1 MILTTSFQKVLESST
16 KVTQNCTGYL
26 RLYLKYGNRNVATN
40 TDTIFYEIRQYAYN
54 PYGNYLGWEYS
65 PSLSWSIKAD
75 NVTKASGS
83 YKQSAIYSNGK
94 EVVRASGS
102 WTQPHNA
109 DGNWSA
115 NLTLSGYVYTTKLT
129 KSGAV
134 SLPLIPRK
142 SSIAVTNGNI
152 GSNTTIAIFSASS
165 TFTHTLKFSVGS
177 IVNSVIVEKTNQTSY
192 LWKIPTSIYAQTPNS
207 NSVIVTVSCETFSG
221 ATSLGT
227 TTTTFSAYVTNSNPI
242 YNKIVYDENTI
253 AQELT
258 GSNDIFIKDYSIAQI
273 NGTLTPVNSATLVGG
288 YATQKIT
295 NGNQTLSNFSG
306 FFDPVTSKTISFVM
320 KDSRGNEPVYD
331 SEYPTYTI
339 ANWVEYIKPSIRS
352 IVVERTEQTS
362 TEVTASL
369 NGEYFHGSFGAVNN
383 SIKYAWR
390 YKLSGSSE
398 WGSWSE
404 YVPLETTS
412 NYWYIDIVLGN
423 EYDTKLSYD
432 FQFKL
437 VDEIGARDSTMEVL
451 SPVQNVTVSTPIIE
465 VYEDRFNV
473 NGDITSND
481 VAVMLK
487 QVEIIESGTNADDY
501 KENGRY
507 FFSFTNRPTNLPV
520 QYGGYLEVLQAA
532 NAYTMQKFYIYETND
547 IYIRYY
553 NNNVWEDWKKISIGI
568 TSTPVFLKAI
578 TVTTTTTETNL
589 GTVDI
594 TTNGIYLLLANI
606 GINNYGESG
615 RELHIIIRKN
625 SMTGEVLIDDTNVFY
640 TGTYAVH
647 KTVFASGQFSVGD
660 RLYVNVRSSGAKNW
674 AVGSNYSQIIKL

>member
-40 TDTIFYEIRQYAYN
+40 TDTIYYEIRQYAYN

-65 PSLSWSIKAD
+65 HSLSWSIKAD

-115 NLTLSGYVYTTKLT
+115 NITLSGYVYTTKLT

-192 LWKIPTSIYAQTPNS
+192 LWNIPTSIYAQTPNS

-221 ATSLGT
+221 TTSLGT

-306 FFDPVTSKTISFVM
+306 YFDPVTSKTISFVM

-390 YKLSGSSE
+390 YKLSSSSE
-398 WGSWSE
+398 WGVWSE

-451 SPVQNVTVSTPIIE
+451 SQVQNVTVSTPIIE

-473 NGDITSND
+473 NGDISIHD
-481 VAVMLK
+481 ELV
-487 QVEIIESGTNADDY
+487 
-501 KENGRY
+501 GRKPA
-507 FFSFTNRPTNLPV
+507 FCTLTLS
-520 QYGGYLEVLQAA
+520 
-532 NAYTMQKFYIYETND
+532 
-547 IYIRYY
+547 
-553 NNNVWEDWKKISIGI
+553 S
-568 TSTPVFLKAI
+568 
-578 TVTTTTTETNL
+578 
-589 GTVDI
+589 
-594 TTNGIYLLLANI
+594 
-606 GINNYGESG
+606 NNYEISTGEYIPFDNIEYNTFS
-615 RELHIIIRKN
+615 ENI
-625 SMTGEVLIDDTNVFY
+625 SVSTTGEVTIKKAGIYEISAVIWFYSPDTSARPWIFLSVKEGLIAHSISSNTNEYQSLAIPSTIWYFEKDDKFRFVINH
-640 TGTYAVH
+640 G
-647 KTVFASGQFSVGD
+647 G
-660 RLYVNVRSSGAKNW
+660 SSGFINR
-674 AVGSNYSQIIKL
+674 GSNTTTASRVVIKEIIQ